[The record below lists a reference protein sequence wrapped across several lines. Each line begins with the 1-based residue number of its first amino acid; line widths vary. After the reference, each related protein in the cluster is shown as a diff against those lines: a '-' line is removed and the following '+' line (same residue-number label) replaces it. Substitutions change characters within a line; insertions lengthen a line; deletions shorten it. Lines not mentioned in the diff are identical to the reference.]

1 MDPLLRPE
9 SWSAATRS
17 FKRSRRKKRSNW
29 PTAFSMFMCKRASP
43 SSKWRFARC
52 LIQRTLVLQSDSL
65 GPVAGFHPAR
75 NVEFNNSNGRRT
87 SMTIFGKRLSEYVA
101 FRKPFLGLILVVGIV
116 RFGLSFA
123 GVPNSA
129 AKWFSITVVMWIGGL
144 YYAVRIHTS
153 GFGTY
158 KHLLPICGL
167 QSLTAQVIIVPA
179 IILAI
184 FTGHDNIYSAPEF
197 SF

>member
-1 MDPLLRPE
+1 
-9 SWSAATRS
+9 
-17 FKRSRRKKRSNW
+17 
-29 PTAFSMFMCKRASP
+29 
-43 SSKWRFARC
+43 
-52 LIQRTLVLQSDSL
+52 
-65 GPVAGFHPAR
+65 
-75 NVEFNNSNGRRT
+75 
-87 SMTIFGKRLSEYVA
+87 
-101 FRKPFLGLILVVGIV
+101 LILVVGIV
-116 RFGLSFA
+116 RFVLSFA

-129 AKWFSITVVMWIGGL
+129 AKWFSITVVIWIGGL

-158 KHLLPICGL
+158 KHLLPICVL

-197 SF
+197 SFGSDGKTWLHVAAHLFIGTTIGSLMGWLVGCLVMFATKKLASKGKNASATANA